1 MSSNFNRYADISPE
15 FELDYVKKAYKN
27 RTPISPLHAGDTLP
41 AFHINKKNIIAASD
55 ILKSVQ
61 GPQPITQLIDRPL
74 VLAFHSIHWNGYG
87 NRLLEEL
94 KDIHADIRVMGGQL
108 LLVTTDEKQYFD
120 EATAA
125 LQLPFASIWD
135 QHNQIATKAGIY
147 SSTDP
152 IWDRISGVNEDVPA
166 PAIYVLTPSLKIV
179 YSAVDLW
186 LEKSLERR
194 GLLSAVY
201 EASHQRAHGIAI

>member
-1 MSSNFNRYADISPE
+1 MSSNFNKYADLSPE
-15 FELDYVKKAYKN
+15 FELEYVKKAYKN

-41 AFHINKKNIIAASD
+41 AFYINKKNIVTTSD

-74 VLAFHSIHWNGYG
+74 VLVFHSTHWNGYG
-87 NRLLEEL
+87 SRLLEEL
-94 KDIHADIRVMGGQL
+94 NDIYADIRVMGGQL
-108 LLVTTDEKQYFD
+108 LLVTTDEKKYFD

-125 LQLPFASIWD
+125 LQLPFATIWD
-135 QHNQIATKAGIY
+135 QDNQIAGKAGLY

-152 IWDRISGVNEDVPA
+152 IWDRISGVNEDVPT
-166 PAIYVLTPSLKIV
+166 PAVYVLTPSLKIV

-186 LEKSLERR
+186 LEKSLEKRD
-194 GLLSAVY
+194 LLSAVY
-201 EASHQRAHGIAI
+201 EASHQRSHGIAI

>member
-1 MSSNFNRYADISPE
+1 MSSNFNRYADLLPE
-15 FELDYVKKAYKN
+15 YELEFVKRSN
-27 RTPISPLHAGDTLP
+27 RDRKPISPLHAGDTLP
-41 AFHINKKNIIAASD
+41 AFHINKKNIIATSD

-61 GPQPITQLIDRPL
+61 GPQPVTQLIDRPL

-94 KDIHADIRVMGGQL
+94 KDVYADIRVMGGQL
-108 LLVTTDEKQYFD
+108 LLVTTDEKEHFD
-120 EATAA
+120 QATSG

-152 IWDRISGVNEDVPA
+152 IWDRISGVNEDVPV
-166 PAIYVLTPSLKIV
+166 PAIYVLTPSLKIA
-179 YSAVDLW
+179 YSSVDLW
-186 LEKSLERR
+186 LEKSLEKRD
-194 GLLSAVY
+194 LLSAVY
-201 EASHQRAHGIAI
+201 QASHQGSHGIAI

>member
-1 MSSNFNRYADISPE
+1 MSNNFNRYADLFPE
-15 FELDYVKKAYKN
+15 FEIENVKKAYKT

-41 AFHINKKNIIAASD
+41 AFHINKKNIIATSD

-61 GPQPITQLIDRPL
+61 GPQSITQVIDRPL

-87 NRLLEEL
+87 NRLLKEL
-94 KDIHADIRVMGGQL
+94 KDIYADIRVMGGQL
-108 LLVTTDEKQYFD
+108 LLVTTDEKQHFD
-120 EATAA
+120 EATSA

-135 QHNQIATKAGIY
+135 QHNLIAGKAGLY
-147 SSTDP
+147 SATDP
-152 IWDRISGVNEDVPA
+152 IWDRISGVNEDVPT
-166 PAIYVLTPSLKIV
+166 PGIYVLTPSLKIV

-194 GLLSAVY
+194 DLLSAVY
-201 EASHQRAHGIAI
+201 EASHQGSHGIAI

>member
-1 MSSNFNRYADISPE
+1 MSNNFARYADLSPE
-15 FELDYVKKAYKN
+15 FELEYVKKAYKN

-41 AFHINKKNIIAASD
+41 AFHINKKNIIATSD

-61 GPQPITQLIDRPL
+61 GLQPVTQLIDRPL

-87 NRLLEEL
+87 NRLLKEL
-94 KDIHADIRVMGGQL
+94 NDIYADIRVMGGQL

-120 EATAA
+120 QATAA
-125 LQLPFASIWD
+125 SQLPFATIWD
-135 QHNQIATKAGIY
+135 QHNVIAGKAGLH
-147 SSTDP
+147 SATDP
-152 IWDRISGVNEDVPA
+152 IWDRISGVNEDVPV

-186 LEKSLERR
+186 LEKSIEKRD
-194 GLLSAVY
+194 LLSAVY
-201 EASHQRAHGIAI
+201 EASHQRSHGIAI